1 MRALKRLSRTSVLA
15 IAMSAVFIALQLL
28 TLDYGTR
35 VNDLPYI
42 REYKVAPGVT
52 AGSSLDRET
61 IVAAQGVRAESL
73 DLWMVRFKLYT
84 IDADEVYSVMALA
97 RIRPAQLQFDP
108 HYYQYGG
115 AFLYPLGAYY
125 FALSKLG
132 VVSIGSLDTMLSDP
146 QRIDRIWIAG
156 RAFILAI
163 TALAGLLLF
172 FALRYVA
179 SPPVA
184 LAGLAI
190 FYFCPATIMFSQVLK
205 PHWYAL
211 LFANTALLLGARAA
225 VKGTL
230 SLRSQIVLGAALGLA
245 VGSAIT
251 FGLFAVLVWGGLV
264 YLVATRRAPVAAL
277 VLVPAVALV
286 ALLLTNPYY
295 LLNWPAMRGERAV
308 VATWFA
314 PSFEP
319 QTVAQFFVTSIMA
332 GFGICTTLVFAYA
345 LVRQFARP
353 ATLGV
358 RLFGLGVVVPL
369 AIMAVMLAGYSYW
382 HSNFRY
388 LPYALPLMILFLTRA
403 DWPYKRVAITLTAVA
418 SILQAAP
425 LKLAYFDENSVT
437 HSTRLTSAAWIDAHV
452 PASDPVCIWTGT
464 PAPFS
469 LPPFRFDRYTVVT
482 PEGDTSRCRWLIV
495 LDGNQDPKPTG
506 PGWTLAQAFGPR
518 LSPHAFPLV
527 WEHINPRVAVYGKTR

>member
-482 PEGDTSRCRWLIV
+482 PEGDMSRCRWLIV

-527 WEHINPRVAVYGKTR
+527 WEHINPRVAVYAKTR